1 MRKAIQLAQGKVRV
15 QNILLAIGQDKA
27 GLMTKKTI
35 FIQKSPDWRK
45 HNIGI
50 FCCRYKYH
58 KALRQ
63 SQGKWKVSDCWRQ
76 SKQRRCKQQIKDLC
90 LSLRSR
96 LKLKKTKIL
105 CKDILLHILSCADQ
119 TIEGRNIQK
128 IQWIWLLYSETI
140 EIWFKKKTFY
150 RQKKTNT
157 GFFLSPQLWAAA
169 IRQSAV
175 AFEQEG
181 KWRKT
186 GIHNKQTMNNKNDKR
201 GAFSNSFT
209 VALWTCKVSF

>member
-63 SQGKWKVSDCWRQ
+63 SQGK
-76 SKQRRCKQQIKDLC
+76 
-90 LSLRSR
+90 
-96 LKLKKTKIL
+96 
-105 CKDILLHILSCADQ
+105 
-119 TIEGRNIQK
+119 
-128 IQWIWLLYSETI
+128 
-140 EIWFKKKTFY
+140 
-150 RQKKTNT
+150 
-157 GFFLSPQLWAAA
+157 
-169 IRQSAV
+169 
-175 AFEQEG
+175 
-181 KWRKT
+181 
-186 GIHNKQTMNNKNDKR
+186 
-201 GAFSNSFT
+201 
-209 VALWTCKVSF
+209 